1 MKLTKEKLYQIIEES
16 FVASLQQ
23 LDIPLEDI
31 KQIIRSMS
39 SSDNPEDVIELI
51 KGYGLEDDPEIEEY
65 LMKAEIYKLREAGHM
80 EQAADLAD
88 TLGLRIKLWRIMDP
102 VTKTTINWVYSE
114 EEAMDSKN
122 WGIFYKG
129 SHPSNGRL
137 FKDRKT
143 VIPHG
148 IDGIHGR
155 GYTEE
160 YFFGKGS

>member
-23 LDIPLEDI
+23 LDLPLEDI
-31 KQIIRSMS
+31 KQMIRSMS

-51 KGYGLEDDPEIEEY
+51 KGYALEDDPEIEEY
-65 LMKAEIYKLREAGHM
+65 LMKAEIYKLRDAGYM

-88 TLGLRIKLWRIMDP
+88 TLGLRVKLWRIMDP
-102 VTKTTINWVYSE
+102 TNKTTIRWVYSE
-114 EEAMDSKN
+114 EEAMDPAN
-122 WGIFYKG
+122 WGMFYNK
-129 SHPSNGRL
+129 SRSTEGRL

-160 YFFGKGS
+160 YFFGKDS

>member
-1 MKLTKEKLYQIIEES
+1 MKLTKKKLYQIIEES
-16 FVASLQQ
+16 FVASLQK

-51 KGYGLEDDPEIEEY
+51 KGYNLEDDPEIEEY
-65 LMKAEIYKLREAGHM
+65 LMKAEIYKLRDAGHM

-160 YFFGKGS
+160 YFFGDGG

>member
-23 LDIPLEDI
+23 LDLPLEDI
-31 KQIIRSMS
+31 KQMIRSMS

-65 LMKAEIYKLREAGHM
+65 LMKAEIYKLRDAGYM

-88 TLGLRIKLWRIMDP
+88 TLGLRVKLWRIMDP
-102 VTKTTINWVYSE
+102 TNKTTIRWVYSE
-114 EEAMDSKN
+114 EEAMDPAN
-122 WGIFYKG
+122 WGMFYNK
-129 SHPSNGRL
+129 SRSTEGRL

-160 YFFGKGS
+160 YFFGKDS